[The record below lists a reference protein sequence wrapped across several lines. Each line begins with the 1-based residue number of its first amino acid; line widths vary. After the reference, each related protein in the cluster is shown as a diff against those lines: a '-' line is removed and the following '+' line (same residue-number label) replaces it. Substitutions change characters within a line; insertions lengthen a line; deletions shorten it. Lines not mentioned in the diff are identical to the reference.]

1 MLKRLLPLGIILGS
15 VLTVSAQT
23 SQTGKLMLSQGT
35 VYLNESTVQVNNTTE
50 AMGQSIEM
58 AMTVNTTQKATVASA
73 AGGKYTVQVST
84 ERIAMNVAMM
94 GQSKTFDSDKKE
106 DMESEG
112 GKEFAGA
119 LHQVTE
125 IDVMD
130 DGRIEKIT
138 KPKNAEGEAAAS
150 PAGMIPGMSA
160 ADDGTQGFSN
170 MILVI
175 PASIKEGDQWS
186 DSVKTDKAK
195 VVRNYKL
202 TKISGVQ
209 AEITISGTQ
218 SISQNVEQMGMEM
231 TVNLEGKFTGSATV
245 DLETG
250 VVVTRQLVTDAT
262 GSTDVMG
269 QSMPMT
275 MKTTTTS
282 TIRKQ

>member
-1 MLKRLLPLGIILGS
+1 MLKRLLPFGIFMGTLFS
-15 VLTVSAQT
+15 VSAQT
-23 SQTGKLMLSQGT
+23 AQPGKLLLAQGA

-50 AMGQSIEM
+50 AMGQSIDM

-73 AGGKYTVQVST
+73 AGGKYTVQIAM
-84 ERIAMNVAMM
+84 ERIAMNIAMM
-94 GQSKTFDSDKKE
+94 GQSRAFDSDKKE

-119 LHQVTE
+119 LHKVTE

-130 DGRIEKIT
+130 DGRIDKIT
-138 KPKNAEGEAAAS
+138 KPKMADGETAANPS
-150 PAGMIPGMSA
+150 GMIPGLSA

-175 PASIKEGDQWS
+175 PTGIKEGDHWS
-186 DSVKTDKAK
+186 DSVKTDKSK
-195 VVRNYKL
+195 VFRNYTLAKL
-202 TKISGVQ
+202 SGSQ
-209 AEITISGTQ
+209 AEITITGTQ

-245 DLETG
+245 DAETG
-250 VVVTRQLVTDAT
+250 VVVTRQLVTEAT

-282 TIRKQ
+282 TIKKQ